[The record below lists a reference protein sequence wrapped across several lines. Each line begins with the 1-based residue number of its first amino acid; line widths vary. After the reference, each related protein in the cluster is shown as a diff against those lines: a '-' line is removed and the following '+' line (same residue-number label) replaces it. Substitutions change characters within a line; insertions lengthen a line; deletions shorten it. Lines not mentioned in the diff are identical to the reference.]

1 MDAIDKAIRAIELQ
15 ELRDKIVYQ
24 EYADKY
30 HVSRSALS
38 RRHRG
43 VSRSKQAYAA
53 SKQSL
58 TPQQELELVRYIEK
72 LTKRGLP
79 PTREIIKN
87 FASSI
92 AHQQV
97 SES

>member
-1 MDAIDKAIRAIELQ
+1 MDAIDKAIRAIKLQ
-15 ELRDKIVYQ
+15 KLRDKIIYQ
-24 EYADKY
+24 EYANKY
-30 HVSRSALS
+30 HVLRSALS

-43 VSRSKQAYAA
+43 VLRSKQAYAA

-58 TPQQELELVRYIEK
+58 TLQQELELVRYIEK

-92 AHQQV
+92 AY
-97 SES
+97 